1 MNVQRYV
8 IAGGAS
14 LVIHAALLFVS
25 QENKVF
31 AMPAGNPAS
40 SVSLNLV
47 SAPPTLEKPTPENVE
62 PPKELQPQKQP
73 EPEKKVVKKQVVKKE
88 AVKKKVVKK
97 EAVKKKVV
105 EKKPEPIKQPKEVE
119 PTKTV
124 AKQETQPKAEPKKKI
139 EPVKKDTVTQQTA
152 SASQSKGA
160 TSQPILVDKPTF
172 VSQPTQPRY
181 PRSAQRRGIEGAALY
196 EVWLDENGN
205 QIKHVL
211 LESSGTESL
220 DASALRAIK
229 QWQFTPHILGGLK
242 VAHRV
247 QIPVRFKLEG

>member
-14 LVIHAALLFVS
+14 LAIHAALLFVS
-25 QENKVF
+25 QETKVF

-47 SAPPTLEKPTPENVE
+47 SAPPPTVEKSTPENVA
-62 PPKELQPQKQP
+62 PPKEPQEQP
-73 EPEKKVVKKQVVKKE
+73 EPEKKIVKKQVVKKD

-97 EAVKKKVV
+97 KTEPVKQS
-105 EKKPEPIKQPKEVE
+105 KPKTVE
-119 PTKTV
+119 PAKAVT
-124 AKQETQPKAEPKKKI
+124 KQENQPEAKPKKKT
-139 EPVKKDTVTQQTA
+139 EPAKKEMVAQQTA
-152 SASQSKGA
+152 PASQSKGA

-172 VSQPTQPRY
+172 VNQPTQPRY
-181 PRSAQRRGIEGAALY
+181 PRSAQRRGIEGVALY
-196 EVWLDENGN
+196 EIWLDENGN
-205 QIKHVL
+205 QIKQVL
-211 LESSGTESL
+211 IESSGTKSL

-229 QWQFTPHILGGLK
+229 QWQFTPHISGGLK

-247 QIPVRFKLEG
+247 QVPVRFKLDG

>member
-14 LVIHAALLFVS
+14 LAIHAALLFVS
-25 QENKVF
+25 QETKVF

-47 SAPPTLEKPTPENVE
+47 SAPPAVEKSTPENVA
-62 PPKELQPQKQP
+62 PPKEQPQDQP
-73 EPEKKVVKKQVVKKE
+73 EPEKKIVKKQVVKKD
-88 AVKKKVVKK
+88 
-97 EAVKKKVV
+97 AVKKKVV
-105 EKKPEPIKQPKEVE
+105 EKKPEPVKQSKPKTVE

-124 AKQETQPKAEPKKKI
+124 TKQKVQPEAKPKKKT
-139 EPVKKDTVTQQTA
+139 ESVKKETVAQQSA
-152 SASQSKGA
+152 PASQSKGA
-160 TSQPILVDKPTF
+160 TSQPVLVDKPTF

-181 PRSAQRRGIEGAALY
+181 PRSAQRRGIEGVALY
-196 EVWLDENGN
+196 EIWLDENGN
-205 QIKHVL
+205 QIKQVL
-211 LESSGTESL
+211 IESSGTESL

-229 QWQFTPHILGGLK
+229 QWQFTPHISGGLK

-247 QIPVRFKLEG
+247 QVPVRFKLDG

>member
-47 SAPPTLEKPTPENVE
+47 SAPPPTLEKPTPENVE
-62 PPKELQPQKQP
+62 PPKEPQPQKQP
-73 EPEKKVVKKQVVKKE
+73 EPEKKIVKKQ
-88 AVKKKVVKK
+88 VVKK

-105 EKKPEPIKQPKEVE
+105 EKKPEPIKQPKKVE

-124 AKQETQPKAEPKKKI
+124 AKQETQPKAEPKKKNRTGEERYGYSANCI
-139 EPVKKDTVTQQTA
+139 SEPIQRGNVSAYFGRQTNVCESTNA
-152 SASQSKGA
+152 APLSKVCA
-160 TSQPILVDKPTF
+160 KARYRRRSLV
-172 VSQPTQPRY
+172 
-181 PRSAQRRGIEGAALY
+181 
-196 EVWLDENGN
+196 
-205 QIKHVL
+205 
-211 LESSGTESL
+211 
-220 DASALRAIK
+220 
-229 QWQFTPHILGGLK
+229 
-242 VAHRV
+242 
-247 QIPVRFKLEG
+247 

>member
-14 LVIHAALLFVS
+14 LAIHAALLFVS
-25 QENKVF
+25 QETKVF

-47 SAPPTLEKPTPENVE
+47 SAPPPTVETSTPENVA
-62 PPKELQPQKQP
+62 PPKEPQP
-73 EPEKKVVKKQVVKKE
+73 EPEKKIVKKQVVKKD

-97 EAVKKKVV
+97 KTEPVKQS
-105 EKKPEPIKQPKEVE
+105 KPKTVE
-119 PTKTV
+119 PAKAVT
-124 AKQETQPKAEPKKKI
+124 KQENQPEAKPKKKT
-139 EPVKKDTVTQQTA
+139 EPAKKEMVAQQTA
-152 SASQSKGA
+152 PASQSKGA

-172 VSQPTQPRY
+172 VNQPTQPRY
-181 PRSAQRRGIEGAALY
+181 PRSAQRRGIEGVALY
-196 EVWLDENGN
+196 EIWLDENGN
-205 QIKHVL
+205 QIKQVL
-211 LESSGTESL
+211 IESSGTESL

-229 QWQFTPHILGGLK
+229 QWQFTPHISGGLK

-247 QIPVRFKLEG
+247 QVPVRFKLDG

>member
-47 SAPPTLEKPTPENVE
+47 SAPPPTLEKPTPENVE
-62 PPKELQPQKQP
+62 PPKEPQPQKQP
-73 EPEKKVVKKQVVKKE
+73 EPERKIVKKQ
-88 AVKKKVVKK
+88 VVKK

-105 EKKPEPIKQPKEVE
+105 EKKPEPIKQPKKVE

>member
-14 LVIHAALLFVS
+14 LAIHAALLFVS
-25 QENKVF
+25 QETKVF

-47 SAPPTLEKPTPENVE
+47 SAPPPTVETSTPENVA
-62 PPKELQPQKQP
+62 PPKEPQP
-73 EPEKKVVKKQVVKKE
+73 EPEKKIVKKQVVKKD

-97 EAVKKKVV
+97 KTEPVKQS
-105 EKKPEPIKQPKEVE
+105 KPKTVE
-119 PTKTV
+119 PAKAVT
-124 AKQETQPKAEPKKKI
+124 KQENQPEAKPKKKT
-139 EPVKKDTVTQQTA
+139 EPAKKEMVAQQTA
-152 SASQSKGA
+152 PASQSKGA

-172 VSQPTQPRY
+172 VNQPTQPRY
-181 PRSAQRRGIEGAALY
+181 PRSAQRRGIEGVALY
-196 EVWLDENGN
+196 EIWLDENGN
-205 QIKHVL
+205 QIKQVL
-211 LESSGTESL
+211 IESSGTKSL

-229 QWQFTPHILGGLK
+229 QWQFTPHISGGLK

-247 QIPVRFKLEG
+247 QVPVRFKLDG

>member
-47 SAPPTLEKPTPENVE
+47 SAPAPTLEKPTPENVV
-62 PPKELQPQKQP
+62 PPKEPQPQKQP
-73 EPEKKVVKKQVVKKE
+73 EPEKKVVKKQI
-88 AVKKKVVKK
+88 VKK

-105 EKKPEPIKQPKEVE
+105 EKKPEPIKQPKKVE
-119 PTKTV
+119 PTQTV

-152 SASQSKGA
+152 SASPIQRGNVSAYFGRQTNVCESTNAAPLSKIC
-160 TSQPILVDKPTF
+160 TKTRYRRRSLV
-172 VSQPTQPRY
+172 
-181 PRSAQRRGIEGAALY
+181 
-196 EVWLDENGN
+196 
-205 QIKHVL
+205 
-211 LESSGTESL
+211 
-220 DASALRAIK
+220 
-229 QWQFTPHILGGLK
+229 
-242 VAHRV
+242 
-247 QIPVRFKLEG
+247 

>member
-47 SAPPTLEKPTPENVE
+47 SAPPPTLEKPTPENVE
-62 PPKELQPQKQP
+62 PPKEPQPQKQP
-73 EPEKKVVKKQVVKKE
+73 EPEKKIVKKQ
-88 AVKKKVVKK
+88 VVKK

-105 EKKPEPIKQPKEVE
+105 EKKPEPIKQPKKVE

-124 AKQETQPKAEPKKKI
+124 AKQETQPKAEPKKKV

-181 PRSAQRRGIEGAALY
+181 QGLRKDAVSKAQPCMKYGSMKMATKSNMFCLNHLAPSRWMPQHCVPLN
-196 EVWLDENGN
+196 NGN
-205 QIKHVL
+205 LH
-211 LESSGTESL
+211 
-220 DASALRAIK
+220 
-229 QWQFTPHILGGLK
+229 HI
-242 VAHRV
+242 
-247 QIPVRFKLEG
+247 F